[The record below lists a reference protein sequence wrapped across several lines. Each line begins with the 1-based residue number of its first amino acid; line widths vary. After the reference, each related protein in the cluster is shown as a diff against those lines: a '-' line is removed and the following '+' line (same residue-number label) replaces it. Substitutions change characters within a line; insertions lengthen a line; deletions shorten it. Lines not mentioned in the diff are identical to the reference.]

1 MMIRWGEIVLI
12 IDKQLQ
18 YIYNNTTVICTLSVD
33 DKLAA
38 GAVFLH
44 ILELSMS
51 PPAAAPALW
60 SGGGSGP
67 QLYKYFLHNRRM
79 VKNWMHLSPPSPSS
93 DPIK

>member
-1 MMIRWGEIVLI
+1 MRLWHSDDKMGEIVQI

-60 SGGGSGP
+60 SGGGSGCWPTIVQVFSP
-67 QLYKYFLHNRRM
+67 Q
-79 VKNWMHLSPPSPSS
+79 
-93 DPIK
+93 

>member
-1 MMIRWGEIVLI
+1 MRLWHSDDKMGEIVLI
-12 IDKQLQ
+12 IDKQLL

-51 PPAAAPALW
+51 PPAPALW
-60 SGGGSGP
+60 SGGGSGCWPTIVQVFSP
-67 QLYKYFLHNRRM
+67 Q
-79 VKNWMHLSPPSPSS
+79 
-93 DPIK
+93 